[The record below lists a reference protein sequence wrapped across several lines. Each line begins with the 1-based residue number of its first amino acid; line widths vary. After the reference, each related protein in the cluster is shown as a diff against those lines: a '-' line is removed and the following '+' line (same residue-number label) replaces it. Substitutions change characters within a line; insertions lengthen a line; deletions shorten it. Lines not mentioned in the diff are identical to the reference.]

1 MDRKP
6 QHYLGFNGLRAVAV
20 TLVFLLH
27 KTHETSL
34 ELGKEGVWLF
44 FFISGFL
51 IIGELHR
58 ARLATESGHGSSE
71 SAIATFF
78 VKRALRIFPIYY
90 ILLTVLFL
98 GRRFYEHAGPNIGF
112 IWHFTY
118 LSNFWMAIGAKSW
131 LGPFSHLWSLAVEQQ
146 FYLFAPFALLL
157 SPSKTHRMLCAF
169 CVLAGVV
176 GHVTLFAADA
186 SEVVVHTI
194 TPFSLSLLAAGGW
207 MYFATRNRLRMPLP
221 GVLAGSAL
229 VAVFGAWP
237 ILFSH
242 APAMAQAGF
251 DIALAVGLALIFFY
265 VATNQESALTR
276 SLEWKPLNYLGTI
289 SYGFYLFHNFIP
301 NPLGKALQLYAHIQL
316 PEMAQET
323 LGIACNYGLTVI
335 VAGLSW
341 RFIEKPV
348 LQFGRR
354 FLKSAKPVEVQVPVA
369 PIS

>member
-1 MDRKP
+1 MDSKP
-6 QHYLGFNGLRAVAV
+6 QHYLGFNGLRAIAV

-27 KTHETSL
+27 KTRETSL

-58 ARLATESGHGSSE
+58 ARLASESGYVSNE

-118 LSNFWMAIGAKSW
+118 LSNFWMAIGVKSW

-157 SPSKTHRMLCAF
+157 SPSKTHRALCAC
-169 CVLAGVV
+169 CVLAGVI
-176 GHVTLFAADA
+176 GHVTLFASDA
-186 SEVVVHTI
+186 SEVVLHTI
-194 TPFSLSLLAAGGW
+194 TPFSFSLLTAGGW
-207 MYFATRNRLRMPLP
+207 MYFAARRGLRTNLI
-221 GVLAGSAL
+221 GLLSGSAL
-229 VAVFGAWP
+229 VGVFGAWP
-237 ILFSH
+237 VLFSN
-242 APAMAQAGF
+242 APAMAQAAF
-251 DIALAVGLALIFFY
+251 DMALAAGLALIFFY
-265 VATNQESALTR
+265 VATNQGSMLTR
-276 SLEWKPLNYLGTI
+276 LLDCKPLNYLGTI

-316 PEMAQET
+316 PETAQET
-323 LGIACNYGLTVI
+323 LGIACNFALTVI
-335 VAGLSW
+335 VASLSW
-341 RFIEKPV
+341 RFIEKPI

-354 FLKSAKPVEVQVPVA
+354 FLKSTKSLEVRVPVA